1 MVPAPT
7 TATRAMG
14 GETTCSGGFMSGSGR
29 RRAPRT
35 GARAYLGRVGDAAQA
50 GAGLRRHAG
59 AMVERSDR
67 RVRSGRGASCTHRGG
82 VPVSQLWRMSASD
95 LAQAI
100 RAREVSARA
109 AAEAALRRLD
119 EVNPRLNAVVDW
131 RPDEVL
137 AQADE
142 IDAALARGDDPGPLA
157 GVPVTVKINIDQAG
171 FATSNGVALQK
182 DVIARA
188 NSPVVDNL
196 RRAGAVIL
204 GRTNAPAFSLRW
216 FTSNLLHGRTLNPR
230 NAALTPGGSSGGAA
244 SAVAAGIG
252 QLAHGTDIAGSI
264 RYPAYACGVHGLRP
278 SLGRVAAYNAALP
291 ERSLGGQITA
301 VSGPLARTVADL
313 RLGLAAMA
321 ARDARDP
328 WWMPVPLEGPPAP
341 RRAAL
346 CVSPDGL
353 ETQPAVC
360 AALYEAAARLR
371 DAGWQVEETGAI
383 PPLQE
388 AADLQIRMWLADG
401 YEALLRA
408 AQQEGDPGALVA
420 LRGQQEA
427 ARALDLPGYTATLTR
442 RATLTRLWQ
451 LFFEDY
457 PVLLLPVSAEPPFAD
472 DLDLQGADAYRRVWR
487 AQLTQVGLPFMGLPG
502 LALAMPGVG
511 AAPLGVQ
518 VVAARFREDLCL
530 AAGADIE
537 ARGAPVTLAGP

>member
-1 MVPAPT
+1 
-7 TATRAMG
+7 
-14 GETTCSGGFMSGSGR
+14 
-29 RRAPRT
+29 
-35 GARAYLGRVGDAAQA
+35 
-50 GAGLRRHAG
+50 
-59 AMVERSDR
+59 
-67 RVRSGRGASCTHRGG
+67 
-82 VPVSQLWRMSASD
+82 
-95 LAQAI
+95 
-100 RAREVSARA
+100 
-109 AAEAALRRLD
+109 
-119 EVNPRLNAVVDW
+119 
-131 RPDEVL
+131 
-137 AQADE
+137 
-142 IDAALARGDDPGPLA
+142 
-157 GVPVTVKINIDQAG
+157 
-171 FATSNGVALQK
+171 
-182 DVIARA
+182 
-188 NSPVVDNL
+188 
-196 RRAGAVIL
+196 
-204 GRTNAPAFSLRW
+204 
-216 FTSNLLHGRTLNPR
+216 
-230 NAALTPGGSSGGAA
+230 
-244 SAVAAGIG
+244 
-252 QLAHGTDIAGSI
+252 
-264 RYPAYACGVHGLRP
+264 
-278 SLGRVAAYNAALP
+278 
-291 ERSLGGQITA
+291 
-301 VSGPLARTVADL
+301 
-313 RLGLAAMA
+313 
-321 ARDARDP
+321 
-328 WWMPVPLEGPPAP
+328 P

-420 LRGQQEA
+420 LCGQQEA